1 MITRME
7 ISQYLYGEGC
17 SWKVVWAN
25 RKEGQ
30 GGGSESTQ
38 QAVEGNG
45 PSTGHW
51 WECVGGIQ
59 F

>member
-1 MITRME
+1 MIIWME
-7 ISQYLYGEGC
+7 SGQYSYGKGS
-17 SWKVVWAN
+17 SWKVDWAN
-25 RKEGQ
+25 RKEGM

-45 PSTGHW
+45 PSTCHW
-51 WECVGGIQ
+51 RECVGGNQ

>member
-1 MITRME
+1 MITGME
-7 ISQYLYGEGC
+7 SSQYLYREGS

-38 QAVEGNG
+38 QAVEGNS
-45 PSTGHW
+45 PSTPTSGT
-51 WECVGGIQ
+51 
-59 F
+59 